1 MYFKK
6 IRNRC
11 FENYGWCIF
20 HYLSVPA
27 LSWESMLRM
36 TRVQLN
42 LVSDID
48 IYLLF
53 EKDMAGHFSY
63 IFKRYRKV
71 NNK

>member
-1 MYFKK
+1 
-6 IRNRC
+6 
-11 FENYGWCIF
+11 
-20 HYLSVPA
+20 
-27 LSWESMLRM
+27 MLRM

-63 IFKRYRKV
+63 IFKRYRQANDK
-71 NNK
+71 